1 MRGRKEKQCRQREKN
16 AKAWWVEEAHVA
28 EAQWGGPAVSDES
41 WEAGGGEQ
49 LQVLGKACLWCGSLI
64 QGQWEAGG
72 KQKREVGRDG
82 IISSAFWRGY
92 SGCRVVKNQEKPEMW
107 GDQLVQ
113 DCSRLNEGGSL
124 DLGIHD
130 KEEMWKMPRRQP
142 HLGLRI
148 HWVLGCGNGQ
158 GGILGTMEEVPV
170 GVGKWGCLVLCML
183 NWRRLSDIKKHCH
196 AASWM
201 YESSWE
207 KVKLEKGGSQE
218 HTAGT

>member
-16 AKAWWVEEAHVA
+16 AKAWWVEAHVA

-92 SGCRVVKNQEKPEMW
+92 SGCRVVKNREKPEMW

-130 KEEMWKMPRRQP
+130 NEEMWKMPRRQP

-148 HWVLGCGNGQ
+148 HWVLGCGVRVKEESWVQ
-158 GGILGTMEEVPV
+158 WKRSQLGLGS
-170 GVGKWGCLVLCML
+170 GVVWSCAC
-183 NWRRLSDIKKHCH
+183 WRETEWYWETLSH
-196 AASWM
+196 S
-201 YESSWE
+201 
-207 KVKLEKGGSQE
+207 
-218 HTAGT
+218 